1 MKMTKMWGA
10 QGSKW
15 GGLVLLWVLAQS
27 VVAGAEQ
34 GTAYTDRLIVKLHDQ
49 PAIARIMAGSQA
61 DRLST
66 AAGVPLAPL
75 RVMASGAQVLG
86 LSHAVT
92 EAEAQQIAARLL
104 QDASVEYAEPDKIMR
119 ARLAPND
126 PSYSLQW
133 NYWDT
138 WGARLPGAWDKTTGA
153 PGVVVAVLD
162 TGITAHA
169 ELSGRTLPGY
179 DFISNSFVAND
190 GGGRDADPSD
200 PGDWVSAADIA
211 AQPAFC
217 GGQPQSNSSWH
228 GTVVAGI
235 IGAASDNAAGIAGNV
250 WNPKIL
256 PVRVLGKCG
265 GYLSDLV
272 DGALWAAGIHV
283 AGVPDNP
290 NPANVLN
297 LSLGTA
303 IAGACSQT
311 EQLAINL
318 IVGAGKVVVVAAGNE
333 NQDAINFSPAN
344 CSGVIT
350 VAATNRSGSKSSAS
364 NFGSVVEISAPGGDN
379 IATNPIYSITNAGA
393 TVPGADSY
401 GYYYGTSLSTAHISG
416 IAALML
422 SANSLLSP
430 AQVLSVLQSTAR
442 PFPDGSCS
450 TATCGAGIVDAAAA
464 VTQAG
469 LTPAP
474 TPAPASA
481 SASSG
486 GGGGGGGCTLQPGA
500 GFDPVLPALLWLGI
514 GYLMLRRFFYW
525 KC

>member
-1 MKMTKMWGA
+1 MKTTEMWGA
-10 QGSKW
+10 QGRKW
-15 GGLVLLWVLAQS
+15 IGLALLWALVQP
-27 VVAGAEQ
+27 VFAGAEP
-34 GTAYTDRLIVKLHDQ
+34 GTGNTDRLIVKLRDH
-49 PAIARIMAGSQA
+49 PAIARIMTGSQA

-75 RVMASGAQVLG
+75 RAMASGAQVLG

-104 QDASVEYAEPDKIMR
+104 QDASVEYAEPDRIMR
-119 ARLAPND
+119 ARLVPND
-126 PSYSLQW
+126 SNYFRQW

-162 TGITAHA
+162 SGITAHA

-179 DFISNSFVAND
+179 DFISDSFIAND
-190 GGGRDADPSD
+190 GSGRDGDPSD
-200 PGDWVSAADIA
+200 PGDWVSGADITA
-211 AQPAFC
+211 KPVLC
-217 GGQPQSNSSWH
+217 GPLPSDSSWH

-235 IGAASDNAAGIAGNV
+235 IGAASDNAAGIAGIA

-265 GYLSDLV
+265 GYLSDIV
-272 DGALWAAGIHV
+272 DAALWAAGIHV

-303 IAGACSQT
+303 IAGACGQT
-311 EQLAINL
+311 EQTAINL
-318 IVGAGKVVVVAAGNE
+318 IVGAGKVIVVAAGNE
-333 NQDAINFSPAN
+333 SQDASNFSPAN

-350 VAATNRSGSKSSAS
+350 VAATNRSGSKSSIS
-364 NFGSVVEISAPGGDN
+364 NFGSVVDISAPGGDN
-379 IATNPIYSITNAGA
+379 TAANPIYSITNAGV
-393 TVPGADSY
+393 TTPGADSY
-401 GYYYGTSLSTAHISG
+401 AYYHGTSISTAHISG
-416 IAALML
+416 IVALML

-430 AQVLSVLQSTAR
+430 AQVISVLQSTAR
-442 PFPDGSCS
+442 AFPDASCS

-464 VTQAG
+464 VAQAG
-469 LTPAP
+469 LTSPP
-474 TPAPASA
+474 TPAPAP
-481 SASSG
+481 ASS

-514 GYLMLRRFFYW
+514 GYLTLRRFNYRT
-525 KC
+525 C

>member
-1 MKMTKMWGA
+1 MKTMKMWGA
-10 QGSKW
+10 QGRKW
-15 GGLVLLWVLAQS
+15 IGLVLLWALVQP
-27 VVAGAEQ
+27 VFAGAEP
-34 GTAYTDRLIVKLHDQ
+34 GTANTDRLIVKLRDH
-49 PAIARIMAGSQA
+49 PAIARIMTGSQA
-61 DRLST
+61 DRLSA

-75 RVMASGAQVLG
+75 RGMASGAQVLG

-104 QDASVEYAEPDKIMR
+104 QDASVEYAEPDRIMR
-119 ARLAPND
+119 TRLVPND
-126 PSYSLQW
+126 TSYFRQW

-138 WGARLPGAWDKTTGA
+138 WGARLPSAWDKTTGVS
-153 PGVVVAVLD
+153 GVVVAVLD
-162 TGITAHA
+162 SGIAAHA

-179 DFISNSFVAND
+179 DFISDSFIAND
-190 GGGRDADPSD
+190 GSGRDADPSD
-200 PGDWVSAADIA
+200 PGDWVSAADII
-211 AQPAFC
+211 AQPVLC
-217 GGQPQSNSSWH
+217 GGQLPSDSSWH

-235 IGAASDNAAGIAGNV
+235 IGAASDNTAGIAGIA

-265 GYLSDLV
+265 GYLSDIV
-272 DGALWAAGIHV
+272 DAALWAAGIHV

-303 IAGACSQT
+303 IAGACGQT
-311 EQLAINL
+311 EQHAINL
-318 IVGAGKVVVVAAGNE
+318 IVGAGKVIVVAAGNE
-333 NQDAINFSPAN
+333 SQDASNFSPAN

-350 VAATNRSGSKSSAS
+350 VAATNSSGSKSSVS
-364 NFGSVVEISAPGGDN
+364 NFGSVVDISAPGGDN
-379 IATNPIYSITNAGA
+379 TVADSIYSITNAGV

-401 GYYYGTSLSTAHISG
+401 AYYYGTSLSTAHISG
-416 IAALML
+416 IVALML
-422 SANSLLSP
+422 SANSQLSP

-442 PFPDGSCS
+442 PFPDISCG

-464 VTQAG
+464 VAQAG
-469 LTPAP
+469 LTSPP
-474 TPAPASA
+474 TPAPAP
-481 SASSG
+481 ASS

-514 GYLMLRRFFYW
+514 GYLTLRRFIYRT
-525 KC
+525 C